1 MFSRS
6 TAIIVAVLVICAFC
20 VADADKS
27 SVESP
32 VVKAVKHAE
41 APAEEERLPPLFPLG
56 PKLVGIACAAIG
68 LIVAAGGGIGGGG
81 VLVPVFIMVC
91 GFPAKLAIPLS
102 NVTIFGGSISNCY
115 LNLQKR
121 HPSANRPLIDFD
133 LVNVMEP
140 LTIAGAIIGSLL
152 NKLLPG
158 WLITL
163 MLVVVL
169 GLTGVKTFMK
179 GISLWHKESAAME
192 EAGNTSMK
200 EVATAMSKY
209 GTTDSEA
216 VNNNAELEALIASEA
231 EIPKDK
237 ILLLVI
243 CFIGTISFGILRGDT
258 AGHGPLGL
266 QCGSFWYMVLLM
278 APLPWVIVISLYQR
292 SLLIDMHAT
301 KTRLDYYTKNAVPG
315 DIHWDEEATIRY
327 PIICSGAGMCA
338 GMFGIGGGIVK
349 GPLMLEMGVDPQ
361 VSSGTAAFMIF
372 FTAGAATVSFALF
385 GLLQKDYA
393 IFFFTFGLIFTY
405 IGQVVS
411 EHAIKKLGRSSIIVF
426 LIASI
431 IIASTCLMG
440 IEGVHN
446 VHETWKH
453 HTTAQLG
460 LCGGG
465 GGGE

>member
-1 MFSRS
+1 
-6 TAIIVAVLVICAFC
+6 
-20 VADADKS
+20 
-27 SVESP
+27 
-32 VVKAVKHAE
+32 
-41 APAEEERLPPLFPLG
+41 
-56 PKLVGIACAAIG
+56 
-68 LIVAAGGGIGGGG
+68 
-81 VLVPVFIMVC
+81 
-91 GFPAKLAIPLS
+91 
-102 NVTIFGGSISNCY
+102 
-115 LNLQKR
+115 
-121 HPSANRPLIDFD
+121 
-133 LVNVMEP
+133 
-140 LTIAGAIIGSLL
+140 
-152 NKLLPG
+152 
-158 WLITL
+158 
-163 MLVVVL
+163 
-169 GLTGVKTFMK
+169 
-179 GISLWHKESAAME
+179 ME
-192 EAGNTSMK
+192 EPGNTSMK

-216 VNNNAELEALIASEA
+216 VDNNAELEALIASEA

>member
-1 MFSRS
+1 VL
-6 TAIIVAVLVICAFC
+6 VAVLAFGAIC
-20 VADADKS
+20 VVHADKS
-27 SVESP
+27 HVEI
-32 VVKAVKHAE
+32 KHAVKQAQ
-41 APAEEERLPPLFPLG
+41 APAEEEHLPPLFPLG
-56 PKLVGIACAAIG
+56 PKLLGIFCAALG

-102 NVTIFGGSISNCY
+102 NVTIFGGSISNCF

-169 GLTGVKTFMK
+169 GLTGVKTVKSGMNR
-179 GISLWHKESAAME
+179 WHKESEKMAGGASGAGVSMKDVSPHMSDYGATQVD
-192 EAGNTSMK
+192 EAGNND
-200 EVATAMSKY
+200 EYNAIVEEESK
-209 GTTDSEA
+209 
-216 VNNNAELEALIASEA
+216 
-231 EIPKDK
+231 IPGDK
-237 ILLLVI
+237 ICLLVI
-243 CFIGTISFGILRGDT
+243 CFIGTVSFGILRGDT

-266 QCGSFWYMVLLM
+266 QCGSFWYMVLLL
-278 APLPWVIVISLYQR
+278 APLPWVLIISMYQR
-292 SLLIDMHAT
+292 RLLIDMHET
-301 KTRLDYYTKNAVPG
+301 KTRLDYYSRNVVDG
-315 DIHWDEEATIRY
+315 DIRWDEKATVLY
-327 PIICSGAGMCA
+327 PLICSVAGMCA

-349 GPLMLEMGVDPQ
+349 GPLMLEMGVEPE

-372 FTAGAATVSFALF
+372 FTAGSASVSFALF

-393 IFFFTFGLIFTY
+393 MFFFTFGLIFTY
-405 IGQVVS
+405 IGQIVAENV
-411 EHAIKKLGRSSIIVF
+411 IKRLGRSSIVIF
-426 LIASI
+426 LIAAI
-431 IIASTCLMG
+431 ILASTALMG
-440 IEGVHN
+440 IEGVRN

>member
-1 MFSRS
+1 VISRLRLL
-6 TAIIVAVLVICAFC
+6 VAVIAIGAICA
-20 VADADKS
+20 VHADNSHIKQ
-27 SVESP
+27 
-32 VVKAVKHAE
+32 AVKQAE
-41 APAEEERLPPLFPLG
+41 APAEEETLPPLFPLG
-56 PKLVGIACAAIG
+56 SKIYGILAAAVG

-121 HPSANRPLIDFD
+121 HPNAEANRPLIDFD

-140 LTIAGAIIGSLL
+140 LTIAGAIVGSLM

-169 GLTGVKTFMK
+169 GMTGLKTFKSGFKRWEKETAEMSGSAVPLTTVGEQKTNYGSTK
-179 GISLWHKESAAME
+179 G
-192 EAGNTSMK
+192 EAGNDEDFK
-200 EVATAMSKY
+200 AILEEESK
-209 GTTDSEA
+209 
-216 VNNNAELEALIASEA
+216 
-231 EIPKDK
+231 IPMDK

-258 AGHGPLGL
+258 EGHGPLGL
-266 QCGSFWYMVLLM
+266 SCGSFWYMVLLM
-278 APLPWVIVISLYQR
+278 APLPWVLVISMYQR
-292 SLLIDMHAT
+292 KLLIDTHER
-301 KTRLDYYTKNAVPG
+301 KVKCDYYAKHNIDG
-315 DIHWDEEATIRY
+315 DIHWDERATVVY
-327 PIICSGAGMCA
+327 PLICSFAGMCA

-372 FTAGAATVSFALF
+372 FTAGAASVSFALF

-405 IGQVVS
+405 VGQIVAENV
-411 EHAIKKLGRSSIIVF
+411 IKRLGRSSIVIF
-426 LIASI
+426 LIAAI
-431 IIASTCLMG
+431 ITASTILMG

-453 HTTAQLG
+453 HTTAHLG